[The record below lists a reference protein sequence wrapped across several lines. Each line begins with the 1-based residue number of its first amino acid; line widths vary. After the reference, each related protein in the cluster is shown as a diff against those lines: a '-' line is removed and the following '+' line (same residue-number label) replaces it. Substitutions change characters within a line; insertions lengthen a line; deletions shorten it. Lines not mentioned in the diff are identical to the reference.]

1 MTMPV
6 QAQPSPDPAVLRL
19 QHDLNRLRRQYPF
32 LPLLETSGRYDP
44 ATQRA
49 VMRFQ
54 QELYPPVTG
63 AADPGTLEAVRQA
76 VLDLEGYDPNPRVL
90 RGFPAAGNAL
100 PDTLHS
106 YMKVPQAMFQALLPL
121 MEGIQPDIAD
131 GHHGAASVANVR
143 WLQRRAGLTET
154 GIMEMQTWNALTQ
167 LYELMVIADP
177 ELLIPGRG

>member
-32 LPLLETSGRYDP
+32 LPPLETNGQYDP

-63 AADPGTLEAVRQA
+63 SADPGTLEAVRQA
-76 VLDLEGYDPNPRVL
+76 VLGLNGYDPNPRVL
-90 RGFPAAGNAL
+90 RGFPASGNAL

-106 YMKVPQAMFQALLPL
+106 YMKVPQA
-121 MEGIQPDIAD
+121 DIAD

-154 GIMEMQTWNALTQ
+154 GIMEIQTWNALTQ